1 MDPLELLAHPVRLRV
16 VHALRGARVLT
27 TGQIAAHLPDVSKA
41 TVYRH
46 VDALAGAGVLE
57 VADQRRVRG
66 AVERR
71 YRLSRERATIDAATV
86 RSMSADDHRRAFVA
100 ALAALIAEFD
110 GYLDRPGVDPVTDL
124 VGYRQ
129 HALWL
134 RPDELT
140 GLIAQLQQ
148 ALAPLLHNRPA
159 PGRSRYLV
167 SPILFPASE

>member
-1 MDPLELLAHPVRLRV
+1 MDTLELLAHPVRLRV

-27 TGQIAAHLPDVSKA
+27 TGQIAAQLPDVSKA

-46 VDALAGAGVLE
+46 VDVLAAAGVLE
-57 VADQRRVRG
+57 VADERRVRG

-71 YRLSRERATIDAATV
+71 YRLGGERATIDAATV

-100 ALAALIAEFD
+100 AVAALLAEFD
-110 GYLDRPGVDPVTDL
+110 GYLDRSDADPMTDL

-140 GLIAQLQQ
+140 GLIGHLQQ
-148 ALAPLLHNRPA
+148 ALAPLLDNRPG
-159 PGRSRYLV
+159 PDRSRYLV
-167 SPILFPASE
+167 SPIHFPVAE